1 MKESNTNKYIIS
13 VETTYIPDYE
23 MKLPYKYFFTYE
35 ITIQNLSDQTGQL
48 VSRYWEIKDGSGINE
63 VVNGLGVVGQQP
75 IIEPGDSFTYT
86 SGCPLISAIGK
97 MEGYYIFLNLAD
109 NSTFKVQIPPF
120 ELIPN
125 FALN

>member
-1 MKESNTNKYIIS
+1 MQ
-13 VETTYIPDYE
+13 
-23 MKLPYKYFFTYE
+23 LPYKYFYTYE

>member
-23 MKLPYKYFFTYE
+23 MQLPYKYFFTYE

-97 MEGYYIFLNLAD
+97 MEGYYSMVRTAD
-109 NSTFKVQIPPF
+109 NSEFNVRIPSFTMILPF
-120 ELIPN
+120 H
-125 FALN
+125 LN

>member
-1 MKESNTNKYIIS
+1 MKDSNTNKYIIS
-13 VETTYIPDYE
+13 VETTYMPDYE
-23 MKLPYKYFFTYE
+23 LQLPYKYFFTYQ

-48 VSRYWEIKDGSGINE
+48 VSRHWEIKDGSGINE

-75 IIEPGDSFTYT
+75 VIEPGESFTYT
-86 SGCPLISAIGK
+86 SGCPLISSIGK
-97 MEGYYIFLNLAD
+97 MEGYYLFLNLAD
-109 NSTFKVQIPPF
+109 NSTFKVQIPAF

>member
-13 VETTYIPDYE
+13 VETTYMADYE
-23 MKLPYKYFFTYE
+23 LQLPYKYFFTYE
-35 ITIQNLSDQTGQL
+35 IKIQNLSDQTGQL

>member
-1 MKESNTNKYIIS
+1 MS
-13 VETTYIPDYE
+13 DYE
-23 MKLPYKYFFTYE
+23 LQLPYKYFFTYQ

-75 IIEPGDSFTYT
+75 VIEPGESFTYT
-86 SGCPLISAIGK
+86 SGCPLISSIGK
-97 MEGYYIFLNLAD
+97 MEGYYLFLNLAD
-109 NSTFKVQIPPF
+109 NSTFKVQIPAF

>member
-13 VETTYIPDYE
+13 VETTYMADYE
-23 MKLPYKYFFTYE
+23 LQLPYKYFYRYQ
-35 ITIQNLSDQTGQL
+35 ITIQNVSDQTGQL

-97 MEGYYIFLNLAD
+97 MEGYYIFLNLVD
-109 NSTFKVQIPPF
+109 NSTFKVQIPAF

>member
-13 VETTYIPDYE
+13 VETTYMPDYE
-23 MKLPYKYFFTYE
+23 MQLPYKYFFTYE
-35 ITIQNLSDQTGQL
+35 ITIKNLSDQTGQL

-97 MEGYYIFLNLAD
+97 MEGYYIFLNLVD
-109 NSTFKVQIPPF
+109 NSTFKVQIPAF

>member
-1 MKESNTNKYIIS
+1 MKESSTNKYIIS

-23 MKLPYKYFFTYE
+23 MQLPYKYFFTYE
-35 ITIQNLSDQTGQL
+35 ITIKNISDQTGQL

>member
-23 MKLPYKYFFTYE
+23 MQLPYKYFFTYQ
-35 ITIQNLSDQTGQL
+35 IKIQNVSDQTGQL
-48 VSRYWEIKDGSGINE
+48 ISRYWEIKDGSGINE
-63 VVNGLGVVGQQP
+63 VVKGLGVVGQQP

-86 SGCPLISAIGK
+86 SGCPLVSSIGK
-97 MEGYYIFLNLAD
+97 MEGYYLFLNLAD
-109 NSTFKVQIPPF
+109 NSTFKVQIPAF

>member
-1 MKESNTNKYIIS
+1 MKDSNTNKYIIS
-13 VETTYIPDYE
+13 VETTYMPDYE
-23 MKLPYKYFFTYE
+23 LQLPYKYFFTYQ
-35 ITIQNLSDQTGQL
+35 ITIKNVSDQTGQL

-75 IIEPGDSFTYT
+75 IIEPGESFTYT
-86 SGCPLISAIGK
+86 SGCPLISSIGK
-97 MEGYYIFLNLAD
+97 MEGYYLFLNLTD
-109 NSTFKVQIPPF
+109 NSTFKVQIPAF